1 MTDVEIPATQP
12 PTWVMARGGSEELAK
27 LRAELAADGCA
38 LAVFGSMEG
47 ITYAT
52 GWEVPVPL
60 GAGADLAWGRPTLV
74 VSNEVA
80 VLVVPDG
87 LESAARGM
95 AEVDDIVPF
104 ATFDGV
110 TPIDGRDAYIGALA
124 QALRSVPVGRKR
136 GVVALEGRSLPAAA
150 AWLVDAALDDWPKA
164 DAEKPLARARLV
176 KTRRE
181 IARLRHCAAL
191 ADVAQE
197 TLLAQ
202 CRSAGADEYRLWA
215 EVSAA
220 VFAAHGRDIPLT
232 GEIVTGPRTTTVAY
246 PNGPRA
252 RITETGD
259 PVLMDLSGRAA
270 GYWFDCTNTLLV
282 GRTEPNP
289 EQLRLARA
297 SQAACEAAMD
307 ALRPGALA
315 CDAAA
320 AAKAAFATFGL
331 PMAHYAGHQI
341 GVSVNELPR
350 LVPYDRTPIR
360 AGMVFSVEPGA
371 YAGPGGSFG
380 ARSEKMV
387 LVTDAGPDVLST
399 FSWGI

>member
-1 MTDVEIPATQP
+1 MTDEEVPATQDS
-12 PTWVMARGGSEELAK
+12 TWTMARGGSEELAK

-38 LAVFGSMEG
+38 VAVFGSMEG

-60 GAGADLAWGRPTLV
+60 GALADLAWGRPTLV
-74 VSNEVA
+74 MSAEAA
-80 VLVVPDG
+80 VLVTPDALAKEAG
-87 LESAARGM
+87 ETAAVD
-95 AEVDDIVPF
+95 EVVPF

-110 TPIDGRDAYIGALA
+110 TPIDGRDAYITALA
-124 QALRSVPVGRKR
+124 RALRLVWGSSKR
-136 GVVALEGRSLPAAA
+136 RTVALEGRSLPAAA
-150 AWLVDAALDDWPKA
+150 AWLVDAALDDWDTA
-164 DAEKPLARARLV
+164 DAEKPMARARLV
-176 KTRRE
+176 KTARE

-191 ADVAQE
+191 ADVAHE

-202 CRSAGADEYRLWA
+202 CRTAGADEYRLWA
-215 EVSAA
+215 DVSAA

-232 GEIVTGPRTTTVAY
+232 GEIVSGPRTTTVAY

-252 RITETGD
+252 RVTEAGD

-282 GRTEPNP
+282 GGVEPNP

-320 AAKAAFATFGL
+320 AAEAAFARFGL
-331 PMAHYAGHQI
+331 PMAHYAGHQV

-350 LVPYDRTPIR
+350 LVPYDRTPIQ

-371 YAGPGGSFG
+371 YAGPGGAFG

-387 LVTDAGPDVLST
+387 LVTDAGPEVLST
-399 FSWGI
+399 FNWGI

>member
-1 MTDVEIPATQP
+1 MTDVEIPAAQAP
-12 PTWVMARGGSEELAK
+12 SWVMARDSSEELAK
-27 LRAELAADGCA
+27 VRAELAADGCA
-38 LAVFGSMEG
+38 MAVLGSMEG
-47 ITYAT
+47 VTYAT

-74 VSNEVA
+74 VSTEGA

-87 LESAARGM
+87 LERAARGM
-95 AEVDDIVPF
+95 AEVDEFVPF

-110 TPIDGRDAYIGALA
+110 TPIDGRAAYLAALE
-124 QALRSVPVGRKR
+124 QALRLACGRGGR
-136 GVVALEGRSLPAAA
+136 GTVALEGRSLAATA
-150 AWLVDAALDDWPKA
+150 AEVVTDALSGWTIA

-176 KTRRE
+176 KTARE
-181 IARLRHCAAL
+181 IARLRHCADL
-191 ADVAQE
+191 ADVAQK

-202 CRSAGADEYRLWA
+202 CQTPGADEYRLWA

-232 GEIVTGPRTTTVAY
+232 GEIVTGPRTATVAY

-252 RITETGD
+252 RVTETGD

-282 GRTEPNP
+282 GGAEPNP

-320 AAKAAFATFGL
+320 AAAAAFASFGL
-331 PMAHYAGHQI
+331 PMAHYAGHQV

-387 LVTDAGPDVLST
+387 LVTDAGPEILST
-399 FSWGI
+399 FDWGI